1 MWKMANCHRGYRHDI
16 KCSIASLISQQNMKN
31 LVCRNEFY
39 NPSIIKAFLISL
51 SQSPRHFNDPLSK
64 WWNTYW
70 YFLRCIW
77 WYTTFSY
84 MCKRGY
90 ICMRRNN
97 LRQWTDSIWWIED
110 IKRSSNFVYRF
121 SMILLMHHVYKRLP
135 LEKKIK

>member
-31 LVCRNEFY
+31 LDCRNEFY

-77 WYTTFSY
+77 CGIQLFH
-84 MCKRGY
+84 M
-90 ICMRRNN
+90 CMRRYN

-110 IKRSSNFVYRF
+110 IKRSLNFVYRY
-121 SMILLMHHVYKRLP
+121 SMILLMRHLYKRLK
-135 LEKKIK
+135 LKRQ